1 MKLLLPVDGSECSLH
16 AVDYAVKLAKENGPV
31 SVQLLNV
38 YDAPVRLGDVG
49 VRLSADEMHKIESQL
64 KSSAFDAAERK
75 LKDAG
80 VPYEHEVLAGDIA
93 PFIARRADESGC
105 DAIVMG
111 TRGHGALAD
120 LVIGSVA
127 MKVVRLAKVPVT
139 LVR

>member
-16 AVDYAVKLAKENGPV
+16 AVDHAIKLAKENGPV
-31 SVQLLNV
+31 SIHLLNV

-49 VRLSADEMHKIESQL
+49 VRLSAEEMRKIESEQ
-64 KSSAFDAAERK
+64 KDSSFGPAERR

-80 VPYEHEVLAGDIA
+80 VSYDHEVLAGDIA
-93 PFIARRADESGC
+93 PAIARRAGELGS

-111 TRGHGALAD
+111 TRGHGALAE
-120 LVIGSVA
+120 LVVGSVA
-127 MKVVRLAKVPVT
+127 MKVVRLARVPVT